1 MSRAAWMAAA
11 VLAAALA
18 SCRMPDEAA
27 YYERDEES
35 IGVEGGNTVAGT
47 GGGGSPAVET
57 VFFDPSSAAGGQKC
71 WTFRT
76 NDPAYIVPG
85 GRTVM
90 KITGSSYVNS
100 ASMTVSKKSGSAT
113 AGYGMVFFY
122 NKNGG
127 KEYMMTVMINTR
139 RQYKIDKVA
148 DGQIIPISGGW
159 VTAQG
164 LKGGFGVQNTIGV
177 SHSSDGKFHV
187 KFNGVEK
194 TTITDPASPIIP
206 KGTTGCI
213 VAISDS
219 EGFPRKLVEMSFAE

>member
-11 VLAAALA
+11 VLAATLA

-47 GGGGSPAVET
+47 GGGSSPAVET
-57 VFFDPSSAAGGQKC
+57 GFFDPSSAAGGQKS

-100 ASMTVSKKSGSAT
+100 ASMTVVKKSGSAT
-113 AGYGMVFFY
+113 A
-122 NKNGG
+122 
-127 KEYMMTVMINTR
+127 
-139 RQYKIDKVA
+139 
-148 DGQIIPISGGW
+148 
-159 VTAQG
+159 
-164 LKGGFGVQNTIGV
+164 
-177 SHSSDGKFHV
+177 
-187 KFNGVEK
+187 
-194 TTITDPASPIIP
+194 
-206 KGTTGCI
+206 GCI

-219 EGFPRKLVEMSFAE
+219 EGFPRKLVEVSFAE